1 MFALISMV
9 FHYYKTYK
17 KALPSGIFVA
27 SFVAF
32 IFLNVIENYVHYSI
46 GRTTEDE
53 NGNLITFKPPS
64 AKDWLKMIYIMLV
77 FAVLQGLFTMFLSNY
92 V

>member
-1 MFALISMV
+1 MV
-9 FHYYKTYK
+9 FHYWKTYK
-17 KALPSGIFVA
+17 KTLPSGIFLA
-27 SFVAF
+27 SFIAF
-32 IFLNVIENYVHYSI
+32 IFLNVIENYFHYSI

-53 NGNLITFKPPS
+53 ESKVISFKQPS
-64 AKDWLKMIYIMLV
+64 AKDWFKMMYIMLL